1 MTAIVLN
8 KLSMVLTDG
17 EQTPSYSHDLTS
29 NLIRKVPFVY
39 ANQKC
44 KDTLR
49 VLFAHPEAEC
59 IVVCNKAYQPVG
71 IVNCGTF
78 YLRIIGVMGMD
89 SLYMEPINKLMKRY
103 PIIVEEGMQL
113 QSIREKITSR
123 KERNHEE
130 HIIVMKHGKLSGV
143 IKGSDLMS
151 L

>member
-1 MTAIVLN
+1 MTALVLN
-8 KLSMVLTDG
+8 MLSVVLNDG
-17 EQTPSYSHDLTS
+17 EQTRSYSHDFPS
-29 NLIRKVPFVY
+29 KLIRRVPFVY
-39 ANQKC
+39 TNQKC

-59 IVVCNKAYQPVG
+59 IVVCNEAYQPVG

-89 SLYMEPINKLMKRY
+89 SLYMEPITKLMKRY

-113 QSIREKITSR
+113 QSIREKFTSR

-130 HIIVMKHGKLSGV
+130 HIIVMKQGKLSGV
-143 IKGSDLMS
+143 IKGSDLLS
-151 L
+151 I